1 MLQLENVNKALGES
15 ERKYRELID
24 NANDAVVV
32 VEPTGYLSFVNSKL
46 CEMTG
51 YSMEEAKKLHFSK
64 LVHAEDLAMV
74 TENFRK
80 RLAGEEVS
88 RNYEVRLLTKAGK
101 TIYVDVNSSTIEKE
115 GKIARILGI
124 IRDISKR
131 KKAEEALRE
140 SEGRHR
146 SLTDDV
152 LDSSAVGIC
161 ILDSDFRIVW
171 VNRALEHFFGLR
183 KDEVI
188 GKDQRHLIRERI
200 KPIFE
205 DPEVFA
211 EKVLATY
218 DNNTYVENF
227 ECHVLPDGE
236 REERWLGHW
245 SQPIRSGLYAGG
257 RIEHYTDITER
268 KRTEEQLLQAQ
279 KMEAIGRLA
288 GGVAHD
294 FNNLLTPIMG
304 YSELL
309 LGRLSDDDPIRQ
321 DVEEIKKAG
330 ERAALLTRQL
340 LAFSRKQ
347 VLQPEVMDLN
357 SVVSDIDK
365 MLRRIIGEDIAL
377 VTKLA
382 PKLGRIRADCGQVEQ
397 VIMNL
402 AVNSRDAMPEG
413 GKLTI
418 KTENLTLGD
427 DYRGI
432 GPEARPGRF
441 VCLSVEDTGVGIDK
455 EAIEH
460 IFEPFFSTK
469 KSGTGLG
476 LSVVYGI
483 VKQHEGWINV
493 YSEPG
498 RGTTFKIYLPAI
510 SIRPGED
517 TKEKISLSGLQGSG
531 QRILLVEDEA
541 GVREFVSRVLREN
554 GYIVFEA
561 ATAEEALSIFEK
573 EKGKFHLIFSDVVL
587 PDKTGLQLV
596 DQLLA
601 IKPKLTVVMSSGYT
615 DQKSLWP
622 AIKERGFRFLQKP
635 YTLADLLRAVKETI
649 GQAE

>member
-1 MLQLENVNKALGES
+1 LENANKALGES
-15 ERKYRELID
+15 EKKYRELID

-32 VEPTGYLSFVNSKL
+32 VEPRGYLSFVNSKF
-46 CEMTG
+46 CEMMG
-51 YSMEEAKKLHFSK
+51 YSMDEVQKLRFSK
-64 LVHAEDLAMV
+64 LVHPDDLAIV
-74 TENFRK
+74 TERFKK

-88 RNYEVRLLTKAGK
+88 RNYEVRLLTRTGE

-115 GKIARILGI
+115 GKIVRILGI
-124 IRDISKR
+124 IRDISER

-140 SEGRHR
+140 SEERHR

-161 ILDSDFRIVW
+161 ILDSGFRIVW

-279 KMEAIGRLA
+279 KMEAVGRLA

-294 FNNLLTPIMG
+294 FNNLLTPIIG

-309 LGRLSDDDPIRQ
+309 LRCLGHDDPICQ
-321 DVEEIKKAG
+321 DVEQIKRAG

-347 VLQPEVMDLN
+347 VLQPEELDLN
-357 SVVSDIDK
+357 SVVTDIDK

-377 VTKLA
+377 VTRLA
-382 PKLGRIRADCGQVEQ
+382 PELRRIRADRGQVEQ

-418 KTENLTLGD
+418 KTENVTLD
-427 DYRGI
+427 EDYRRI
-432 GPEARPGRF
+432 GPEAWPGEF
-441 VCLSVEDTGVGIDK
+441 VCLSIEDTGIGIDK

-483 VKQHEGWINV
+483 VKQHKGWINV

-498 RGTTFKIYLPAI
+498 QGTTFKIYLPAI
-510 SIRPGED
+510 SISIRPEEE
-517 TKEKISLSGLQGSG
+517 TKEISFSELQGSG

-541 GVREFVSRVLREN
+541 GVREFASRVLREN
-554 GYIVFEA
+554 GYIVVEA
-561 ATAEEALSIFEK
+561 ATAEEALNIFEK

-601 IKPKLTVVMSSGYT
+601 VKPKLTVVMSSGYT

-635 YTLADLLRAVKETI
+635 YSLTDLLRAVKETI
-649 GQAE
+649 EQAE

>member
-1 MLQLENVNKALGES
+1 
-15 ERKYRELID
+15 
-24 NANDAVVV
+24 
-32 VEPTGYLSFVNSKL
+32 
-46 CEMTG
+46 MTG

-64 LVHAEDLAMV
+64 LVHPENLTMV

-80 RLAGEEVS
+80 RLAGEEVP
-88 RNYEVRLLTKAGK
+88 RDYEFRLLTKAGE
-101 TIYVDVNSSTIEKE
+101 TIYVDVNSSTIERE
-115 GKIARILGI
+115 GKIVGILGI
-124 IRDISKR
+124 IRDITER
-131 KKAEEALRE
+131 KQAEEALRE
-140 SEGRHR
+140 SEERYR

-152 LDSSAVGIC
+152 LDSSAVGIF

-171 VNRALEHFFGLR
+171 VNRALERFFNLR

-188 GKDQRHLIRERI
+188 GKDKRHLVRERI
-200 KPIFE
+200 KHIFE
-205 DPEVFA
+205 EPEGFA

-236 REERWLGHW
+236 REERWLEHW
-245 SQPIRSGLYAGG
+245 SQPVRSGLYAGG
-257 RIEHYTDITER
+257 RIEHYTDVTER
-268 KRTEEQLLQAQ
+268 KRTEEQLLQSQ
-279 KMEAIGRLA
+279 KMEAVGRLA

-294 FNNLLTPIMG
+294 FNNLLTAIIG

-309 LGRLSDDDPIRQ
+309 LGRLGDDDPIRQ

-330 ERAALLTRQL
+330 DRAALLTRQL

-347 VLQPEVMDLN
+347 VLQPKVMDLN
-357 SVVSDIDK
+357 SVVIEIDK
-365 MLRRIIGEDIAL
+365 MLRRVIGEDITL
-377 VTKLA
+377 VTILA
-382 PKLGRIRADCGQVEQ
+382 PELRRIRADRGQIEQ

-402 AVNSRDAMPEG
+402 AVNSHDAMPEG

-418 KTENLTLGD
+418 KTETVTLD
-427 DYRGI
+427 EDYCKI
-432 GPEARPGRF
+432 VPEARPGKF
-441 VCLSVEDTGVGIDK
+441 VCLSVEDTGVGID
-455 EAIEH
+455 EETVEH

-493 YSEPG
+493 YSDLG
-498 RGTTFKIYLPAI
+498 QGTTFKIYLPAI
-510 SIRPGED
+510 SISPEEEH
-517 TKEKISLSGLQGSG
+517 KEKISLPELRGSG

-541 GVREFVSRVLREN
+541 GVREFTSRVLREN

-561 ATAEEALSIFEK
+561 VTAEEALDIFEK
-573 EKGKFHLIFSDVVL
+573 EKGEFHLIFSDVVL

-601 IKPKLTVVMSSGYT
+601 GKPNLTVMMSSGYT
-615 DQKSLWP
+615 DEKSLWP
-622 AIKERGFRFLQKP
+622 AIEERGFRFLQKP
-635 YTLADLLRAVKETI
+635 YTLLDLLRAVKETI
-649 GQAE
+649 EQTE